1 MKFMKSSKNKLNTS
15 KNKLNSK
22 KNWFFKLIPN
32 ATTMCVVFI
41 TIGKGEFFFFFFFFK
56 RKILYPKHFHNT
68 FITNPK

>member
-41 TIGKGEFFFFFFFFK
+41 TIGKGEFFFFFFLKEKYYIQNIFTT
-56 RKILYPKHFHNT
+56 LS
-68 FITNPK
+68 